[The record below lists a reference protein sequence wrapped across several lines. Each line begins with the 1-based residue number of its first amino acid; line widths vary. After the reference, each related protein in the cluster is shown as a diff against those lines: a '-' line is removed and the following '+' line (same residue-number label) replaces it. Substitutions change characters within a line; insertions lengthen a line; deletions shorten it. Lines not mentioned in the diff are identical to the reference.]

1 MFVRLRQLTWFSKSS
16 LLVWIIGVMAVGGP
30 PWTIAE
36 AQRSELQPPPEAT
49 LPTENRSA
57 SESPASESP
66 APETNGPETIGADR
80 SADAAITLEDIKKG
94 SAQVEGNS
102 DLDDALKASLQ
113 EIYRQAE
120 QNIQAAET
128 SKQNQAKFVAM
139 ADDVSGQTQAV
150 KDKLNKPQKSSTL
163 EVDGETSIEVI
174 KQQLAAKKVELA
186 SAVQADGEWSAER
199 TRRQKRIA
207 EIPVEQLAVDQ
218 KLEQVKE
225 QLSRSAPANETP
237 LQTETRISLLRSQL
251 QSLEARK
258 QELVAEQ
265 GAYAATT
272 DLLPLQIQLAN
283 QKTNQLKETTKK
295 LEAILVER
303 QESKAANTIDDL
315 TAKLSNTPG
324 PLLPLAERNIEIA
337 RQNQIL
343 VSKLSEATKLLA
355 DAQESFVEVKAA
367 KTTSQER
374 LGTVGLTDALG
385 IILRE
390 KRAEFEELR
399 TKFRPLPDL
408 REKTQQYQINA
419 FELEDDLAHVREQI
433 ESLQVD
439 DGEGSNPNQEEIEL
453 WDQRRELLI
462 DTLDTQN
469 TLLQIMLNADTQR
482 RQLRMVID
490 DYIEF
495 VDQNLF
501 WIRSA
506 PAFSVMEIG
515 RLVPAS
521 AWLLN
526 PSHWSSVWRHLI
538 AGAKHQPISSILALL
553 MTLGLIGY
561 RSRLKQGI
569 LETGAEASTFHAT
582 FLATAKSLGYSI
594 ALAFQWPIVFAF
606 IGWLLLISNG
616 TDPLIRGLG
625 MGFVVTAIYVASR
638 ELIKDVCRDN
648 GLADSHFGWDKA
660 IRSLL
665 RLHLRWYTA
674 VGGILIFLMIVY
686 HECPDVQWRISV
698 TRITSVFLFGVTA
711 LFHHCI
717 LSPKS
722 PIYVQARREH
732 PDSVSYRW
740 RRVIWLVA
748 TGLPIVFALFA
759 LSGYL
764 ETAFSLGRLL
774 QTSVLMLVLLL
785 LLTALTFRALSLHYR
800 DVARS
805 QAIERREKRLAA
817 TPNAAGEGLASDI
830 GIELEEEEAADLPT
844 LDRNTRQLI
853 YVTSA
858 AITLFSL
865 AYVWSD
871 VLPAINILDR
881 AVFFE
886 VSTGERVEEISLRT
900 LVYVIVTIV
909 GAMFAAKNL
918 PSFLELLILSRTSLD
933 SGARYAMTTIF
944 RYIVITIATIAVL
957 NLLWIPWTQLG
968 WLLAAASVG
977 LGFGMQEIVANFV
990 CGLIL
995 LVERPVRV
1003 GDIVTIDDTTGVVS
1017 RIQMRAT
1024 TVTNWDRKEFI
1035 VPNKTLITDKLL
1047 NWSLTNVVNR
1057 VTINIGV
1064 DYESDTRQVQAIL
1077 IRITDEHPDVMDDPA
1092 PVINF
1097 DSFGDSSLNFVVR
1110 FYLANLDRRVMVTHE
1125 INNMILNEFRA
1136 AGISIPFPQR
1146 DVHMK

>member
-1 MFVRLRQLTWFSKSS
+1 LIITSGPFLPSVDAQQTDSPS
-16 LLVWIIGVMAVGGP
+16 LN
-30 PWTIAE
+30 
-36 AQRSELQPPPEAT
+36 
-49 LPTENRSA
+49 PTA
-57 SESPASESP
+57 SQ
-66 APETNGPETIGADR
+66 PETRGSDSP
-80 SADAAITLEDIKKG
+80 SDATITLEKIKQG

-113 EIYRQAE
+113 ELYLQAE
-120 QNIQAAET
+120 QNLQAAET
-128 SKQNQAKFVAM
+128 SNKNQAKFAAM
-139 ADDVSGQTQAV
+139 AADVNEQTQAI
-150 KDKLNKPQKSSTL
+150 KDKLSNPQKSSEL
-163 EVDGETSIEVI
+163 SIDEESSIETI
-174 KQQLAAKKVELA
+174 KQQLVAKKAELA
-186 SAVQADGEWSAER
+186 SSMQADSEWSAER
-199 TRRQKRIA
+199 TRRQKRMA
-207 EIPVEQLAVDQ
+207 DIPVEQLAVDQ
-218 KLEQVKE
+218 ELEQVKE
-225 QLSRSAPANETP
+225 QLSRSVPANETP
-237 LQTETRISLLRSQL
+237 LQTETRVSLLRSRLQL
-251 QSLEARK
+251 LEARK
-258 QELVAEQ
+258 QELINEQ
-265 GAYAATT
+265 AAYAATT

-283 QKTNQLKETTKK
+283 RQTDRLKDTTKK

-303 QESKAANTIDDL
+303 QKSEVADTIDDL
-315 TAKLSNTPG
+315 TSKLSDIPQ
-324 PLLPLAERNIEIA
+324 PLVPLAEGNIQIA
-337 RQNQIL
+337 RQDQML
-343 VSKLSEATKLLA
+343 VSKVSEATQLLA
-355 DAQESFVEVKAA
+355 DAQDSFVEVKEA
-367 KTTSQER
+367 KTVSQER
-374 LGTVGLTDALG
+374 LNTVGLTDAIG

-390 KRAEFEELR
+390 KRAEFEKLR
-399 TKFRPLPDL
+399 AKFRPLPDL
-408 REKTQQYQINA
+408 REQIQQYQIEGFA
-419 FELEDDLAHVREQI
+419 LEDELDHVREKI
-433 ESLQVD
+433 KSLENE
-439 DGEGSNPNQEEIEL
+439 DGEVPDANQKEFEL
-453 WDQRRELLI
+453 WNQRKQILI

-469 TLLQIMLNADTQR
+469 TLLQTMLNADTQR
-482 RQLRMVID
+482 RQLRIVVD

-506 PAFSVMEIG
+506 PVFSIMEIG

-521 AWLLN
+521 SWLLT
-526 PSHWSSVWRHLI
+526 PSHWKLVWLHMI
-538 AGAKHQPISSILALL
+538 GGAKQQPIASIIALL
-553 MTLGLIGY
+553 LTLVLIGY
-561 RSRLKQGI
+561 RPRLKKGI
-569 LETGAEASTFHAT
+569 VATGAEASTFHAT
-582 FLATAKSLGYSI
+582 FFATAKALWFSI
-594 ALAFQWPIVFAF
+594 ALAFQWPVVFAF
-606 IGWLLLISNG
+606 IGWLLLNTNG
-616 TDPLIRGLG
+616 SDPIIRGLG
-625 MGFVVTAIYVASR
+625 TGFIVTAIYVASR
-638 ELIKDVCRDN
+638 ELIKHVCRDH

-665 RLHLRWYTA
+665 RVHLRWYTSI
-674 VGGILIFLMIVY
+674 GGILIFLMIVY
-686 HECPDVQWRISV
+686 HECPDVQWRVSV
-698 TRITSVFLFGVTA
+698 TRITAISLFVVTA

-740 RRVIWLVA
+740 RRMIWLVA
-748 TGLPIVFALFA
+748 TGLPLVFALFA

-774 QTSVLMLVLLL
+774 QTSILVLVLLL

-805 QAIERREKRLAA
+805 QAIERREKKLAA
-817 TPNAAGEGLASDI
+817 PPPTAGEGLANDI

-844 LDRNTRQLI
+844 LDRNTRRLI
-853 YVTSA
+853 YVISVS
-858 AITLFSL
+858 ITLFAL

-881 AVFFE
+881 FSFE
-886 VSTGERVEEISLRT
+886 VGTGERVEEISLRT
-900 LVYVIVTIV
+900 LVYVIATIF
-909 GAMFAAKNL
+909 GATFAAKNL

-957 NLLWIPWTQLG
+957 NLLLIPWTQLG

-1057 VTINIGV
+1057 VTIEVGV
-1064 DYESDTRQVQAIL
+1064 DYASDTDAVQAIL
-1077 IRITDEHPDVMDDPA
+1077 VRIADEHPDVMDDPA
-1092 PVINF
+1092 PLINF
-1097 DSFGDSSLNFVVR
+1097 DTFGDSSLNFVMR
-1110 FYLANLDRRVMVTHE
+1110 FYLANLDRRLMVIHE
-1125 INNMILNEFRA
+1125 INNIILKEFRA
-1136 AGISIPFPQR
+1136 ANISIPFPQR